1 MSDTLAE
8 PAEEMAFLDL
18 HKKFIEANKPNSA
31 LLPLHEAAL
40 GRFETLGFPHSKHE
54 MYTFVNTKNLVAV
67 PFAISNTSTSIPEE
81 VIASHIFSGCENS
94 CLVFV
99 NGVYN
104 PSLSKLQAIESSVKI
119 SSMSEKDDLDQVIA
133 SLENENDVFA
143 CLANAFCV
151 DTMVVEI
158 SDKA

>member
-40 GRFETLGFPHSKHE
+40 GRFEMLGFPHSKHE
-54 MYTFVNTKNLVAV
+54 MYTFVNTKNLIAT
-67 PFAISNTSTSIPEE
+67 PFATSNTSISIPKE
-81 VIASHIFSGCENS
+81 VIVSHIFSGCENS

-99 NGVYN
+99 NGV
-104 PSLSKLQAIESSVKI
+104 LALGCRHLQLVVVTMCYPYVFICVCLLVCLRFCLVKPQGHTTAGN
-119 SSMSEKDDLDQVIA
+119 L
-133 SLENENDVFA
+133 
-143 CLANAFCV
+143 
-151 DTMVVEI
+151 
-158 SDKA
+158 